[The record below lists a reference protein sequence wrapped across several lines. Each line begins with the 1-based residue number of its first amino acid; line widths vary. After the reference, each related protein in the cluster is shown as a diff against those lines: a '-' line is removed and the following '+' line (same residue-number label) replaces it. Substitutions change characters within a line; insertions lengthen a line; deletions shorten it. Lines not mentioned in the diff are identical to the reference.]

1 LESEVDEEMS
11 MNELIESIFQN
22 FIVDGVEIPVK
33 YLRYKGNLNTYVTY
47 MLNDANASYAGDDEL
62 LGFVGFYDFDVYSKG
77 NYSKIIEQIKKKMK
91 ENGFVWQPNRDS
103 QDMFEDDTGYYHK
116 TLCFAIHEQ
125 ILES

>member
-1 LESEVDEEMS
+1 MMNATIETIFQDFTVDEV
-11 MNELIESIFQN
+11 Q
-22 FIVDGVEIPVK
+22 IPVK
-33 YLRYKGNLNTYVTY
+33 FLRYNGNKTTYVTY
-47 MLNDANASYAGDDEL
+47 MQQDANGSYAGDDEI
-62 LGFVGFYDFDVYSKG
+62 LGFVGFYDFDVYSKSD
-77 NYSKIIEQIKKKMK
+77 YSEVIEQIKVKMK